1 MWPDTLTQAA
11 VMADPERLH
20 VLALVLDH
28 SDAGF
33 TPDER
38 GHSAERDAVR
48 RHLGAMEGVGLVHRV
63 DGRYHPTGAALV
75 HFGASLGHSGAHHAF
90 VDVGEHERIL
100 GTITEE
106 LVSRHHGALAPETV
120 HAFVLE
126 SYQLLASRATVR
138 RHLPQLTARFA
149 ADRLDALATT
159 QLPGPA
165 ADVLFVCVR
174 NAGRS
179 QIAAALMRSAA
190 GEAIRIRTAGS
201 APAARIDPVVGAELA
216 RLGLGELTEFPRPLT
231 DEVVRASGVVV
242 TMGCGDAC
250 PVIPGPRYVDWEV
263 PDPVGRPTHEV
274 RGIIS
279 DIRERVGVLLGEL
292 GVSAR

>member
-1 MWPDTLTQAA
+1 MWPDILTQVA

-20 VLALVLDH
+20 VLSLVLDH

-33 TPDER
+33 APESLTDA
-38 GHSAERDAVR
+38 GERDAVR
-48 RHLGAMEGVGLVHRV
+48 RHLDAMEGAGLVQLV
-63 DGRYHPTGAALV
+63 EGRYRPTGAALV
-75 HFGASLGHSGAHHAF
+75 HFGAPLGHSGSDH
-90 VDVGEHERIL
+90 VRIDVGEHERIL

-106 LVSRHHGALAPETV
+106 LVARHHGTLAPETV

-149 ADRLDALATT
+149 ADRLSALASI

-190 GEAIRIRTAGS
+190 GESVRIRTAGS
-201 APAARIDPVVGAELA
+201 APAAQVDPVVGAELT
-216 RLGLGELTEFPRPLT
+216 RLGVGQLTEFPRPLT
-231 DEVVRASGVVV
+231 DEVVRASAVVV

-263 PDPVGRPTHEV
+263 PDPVGRPAHEV

-279 DIRERVGVLLGEL
+279 DIRDRVGALLVEL
-292 GVSAR
+292 GVATG